1 MRGEQLELL
10 ATAAEHERVAALQAR
25 HALAGQREPHEQGVD
40 VLLLPAVAGFLADE
54 DALRVAAR
62 ALQHLRCDE
71 TVVQDDV
78 GLLQQ
83 LQRAQGEEVR
93 VAGTGADQVDL
104 AERGGGARADE
115 ACGVQLAVE
124 RGARAGLI
132 AGQHARGDGTLPPR
146 APRKGGAPTR
156 AGPAARARA
165 ARP

>member
-1 MRGEQLELL
+1 MCCCCPLSPASLPTKMRC
-10 ATAAEHERVAALQAR
+10 ASRRAR
-25 HALAGQREPHEQGVD
+25 CST
-40 VLLLPAVAGFLADE
+40 
-54 DALRVAAR
+54 
-62 ALQHLRCDE
+62 LRCDE
-71 TVVQDDV
+71 TVVQDHV

-132 AGQHARGDGTLPPR
+132 AGQHARGDGTLRHALPER
-146 APRKGGAPTR
+146 RGAPTR